1 MLVYPLLFAEPHQ
14 QYFSQPNVQG
24 PVYWNFELLSVCVC
38 VFVTQG
44 LVKVNCRLLSGY
56 GAETSSGCRCL
67 DLRTGEARMFGIL
80 GGCC

>member
-38 VFVTQG
+38 FRDAG
-44 LVKVNCRLLSGY
+44 I
-56 GAETSSGCRCL
+56 
-67 DLRTGEARMFGIL
+67 GESQL
-80 GGCC
+80 